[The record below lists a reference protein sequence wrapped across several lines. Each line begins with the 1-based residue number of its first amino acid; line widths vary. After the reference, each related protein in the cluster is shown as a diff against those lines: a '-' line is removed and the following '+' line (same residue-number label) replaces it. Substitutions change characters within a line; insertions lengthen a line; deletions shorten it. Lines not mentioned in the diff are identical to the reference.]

1 MQVPGPFEYER
12 ATSVDH
18 AIGLLDRLGEGAR
31 VVAGGHSLLP
41 MMKLRIANP
50 EYLVDINDLAPEL
63 GYVVVG
69 GINNPNL
76 VRLGAMTRHREI
88 LDSDAL
94 AAVCPI
100 FRDAERVI
108 ADPVVRNRGTLGGS
122 LCQADPAEDLSTVC
136 TVLDAVCL
144 AKGPSGER
152 EIAID
157 DFLVGP
163 YETALAHNE
172 VLIEVRIPLRHN
184 TSSAYAKVERRV
196 GDWAITA
203 AGAAVTLDGQTI
215 LAARV
220 GLTAV
225 NPDPVALAELSAG
238 LVGQPA
244 TEEVFAEAGRRAA
257 QACTPVTDVRG
268 TAEYKRH
275 LAGEL
280 TVRTLRTAAGR
291 VLGAPAAPRPEREP
305 TMQVNMTVNGEPV
318 TAEVEPRM
326 LLVHFL
332 RDQLRLTGTHWG
344 CDTSNCGTCVVEVDG
359 VPVKSC
365 TMLAVMASGHSIRT
379 VEGLAGPDGQLDPVQ
394 EGFMRC
400 HGLQCGFCTPGML
413 ITARALLDRN
423 PDPDE
428 QTIREAISG
437 QICRCTGYTTIVRS
451 IQWAAAHQT
460 VKAQS

>member
-196 GDWAITA
+196 GDWA
-203 AGAAVTLDGQTI
+203 
-215 LAARV
+215 
-220 GLTAV
+220 
-225 NPDPVALAELSAG
+225 S
-238 LVGQPA
+238 
-244 TEEVFAEAGRRAA
+244 
-257 QACTPVTDVRG
+257 
-268 TAEYKRH
+268 
-275 LAGEL
+275 
-280 TVRTLRTAAGR
+280 
-291 VLGAPAAPRPEREP
+291 PRP
-305 TMQVNMTVNGEPV
+305 V
-318 TAEVEPRM
+318 PRS
-326 LLVHFL
+326 
-332 RDQLRLTGTHWG
+332 R
-344 CDTSNCGTCVVEVDG
+344 S
-359 VPVKSC
+359 
-365 TMLAVMASGHSIRT
+365 
-379 VEGLAGPDGQLDPVQ
+379 
-394 EGFMRC
+394 
-400 HGLQCGFCTPGML
+400 
-413 ITARALLDRN
+413 TAR
-423 PDPDE
+423 
-428 QTIREAISG
+428 
-437 QICRCTGYTTIVRS
+437 RS
-451 IQWAAAHQT
+451 SPLGW
-460 VKAQS
+460 V

>member
-50 EYLVDINDLAPEL
+50 EYLVDINDLVPEL
-63 GYVVVG
+63 GYV
-69 GINNPNL
+69 ITDPTL
-76 VRLGAMTRHREI
+76 VRIGAMTRHREI
-88 LDSDAL
+88 LESDTL

-144 AKGPSGER
+144 ARGPSGER

-163 YETALAHNE
+163 YETAVAHNE
-172 VLIEVRIPLRHN
+172 ILVEVRIPVRHN

-196 GDWAITA
+196 GDWAVTA
-203 AGAAVTLDGQTI
+203 VGSSITLDGDTI
-215 LAARV
+215 AAVRV

-225 NPDPVALAELSAG
+225 NPNRTALAELSQA
-238 LVGQPA
+238 LVGRPA
-244 TEEVFAEAGRRAA
+244 IEQTFAEAGRQAS
-257 QACTPVTDVRG
+257 QACDPVTDIRG

-275 LAGEL
+275 LACEL
-280 TVRTLRTAAGR
+280 TIRTLRTATER
-291 VLGAPAAPRPEREP
+291 VRNIPEP
-305 TMQVNMTVNGEPV
+305 
-318 TAEVEPRM
+318 
-326 LLVHFL
+326 
-332 RDQLRLTGTHWG
+332 
-344 CDTSNCGTCVVEVDG
+344 
-359 VPVKSC
+359 
-365 TMLAVMASGHSIRT
+365 
-379 VEGLAGPDGQLDPVQ
+379 EG
-394 EGFMRC
+394 
-400 HGLQCGFCTPGML
+400 
-413 ITARALLDRN
+413 N
-423 PDPDE
+423 
-428 QTIREAISG
+428 
-437 QICRCTGYTTIVRS
+437 
-451 IQWAAAHQT
+451 
-460 VKAQS
+460 